1 MEFQFTGNFWVEE
14 NDLNDMCD
22 LCRRTHCSPQDALN
36 EVAARWDDCDFYLVG
51 LVEQQIIKE
60 IEKRLTSTL

>member
-1 MEFQFTGNFWVEE
+1 MNFQFTGSLWVEE
-14 NDLNDMCD
+14 SDLEKMCD
-22 LCRRTHCSPQDALN
+22 LCRKTHCSPQDALSF
-36 EVAARWDDCDFYLVG
+36 VADSWDDCDFYLVG